1 MCLSSGKERGD
12 VTAELDAL
20 GELPLSFS
28 WRASTHFSEGHF
40 NPGAYQEIVNLDM
53 GRVPQ

>member
-28 WRASTHFSEGHF
+28 WGASTHFSEGHF
-40 NPGAYQEIVNLDM
+40 NPGANQEIVNLDM